1 MRKYHIHIILI
12 VLTIIIYF
20 MTNFQRVA
28 IPGAIFDTLQND
40 LSLNAPMVTSLG
52 AVFMYSYAVSLLL
65 CGILVDKFGGI
76 RVITKGSILFAIGAI
91 LFPNTTNIYLLYLS
105 RFLLG
110 IGAATFYLAVIPEI
124 KKCFPDKYFS
134 IILSLVLLIGYAGGI
149 CANAPFIYFTKTFSW
164 QSILNCLGII
174 TLIISAL
181 MLISRIQLGKI
192 HPNEHVRFSFA
203 PFKKVLS
210 DRFNRYLFLYSG
222 INYGLYYVIQTVI
235 GGKFLQDYLR
245 LPIFQTSILLSSMIV
260 IAGVSGLIMATI
272 SSKINNKKMI
282 FLKTICTM
290 YSIIFGI
297 ISTLLLLGIK
307 TNLIVWLLV
316 LVSIG
321 GGMSSILI
329 PFVVCYNDYEVRS
342 TSLSIMNFCGFIMVG
357 LLGNLV
363 GILLNMFTPISSA
376 TKSVIYSNSSYLCI
390 FIAFFIL
397 ALVET
402 FASTKLRDI

>member
-12 VLTIIIYF
+12 VLTVIIYF

-40 LSLNAPMVTSLG
+40 LNLNAPMVTSLG
-52 AVFMYSYAVSLLL
+52 AVFMYSYAVSLLF

-91 LFPNTTNIYLLYLS
+91 LFPNTTNVYILYLS

-110 IGAATFYLAVIPEI
+110 IGSATFYLAVIPEI

-164 QSILNCLGII
+164 QSILNCLGFV
-174 TLIISAL
+174 TLIIAAL
-181 MLISRIQLGKI
+181 ILISRIQLGKI
-192 HPNEHVRFSFA
+192 HPNEHVKFSLI

-235 GGKFLQDYLR
+235 GGKFLNDFLNI
-245 LPIFQTSILLSSMIV
+245 PIFQTSILLSAMIV

-272 SSKINNKKMI
+272 SSKINNKKMV
-282 FLKTICTM
+282 FLKTICIM
-290 YSIIFGI
+290 YTIIFGL
-297 ISTLLLLGIK
+297 ISTLLILEIK
-307 TNLIVWLLV
+307 TKLLLLLMLFV
-316 LVSIG
+316 AIG

-329 PFVVCYNDYEVRS
+329 PSVVGYNQYDVRS

-357 LLGNLV
+357 FFGNLV
-363 GILLNMFTPISSA
+363 GFLLNLFAPISVS
-376 TKSVIYSNSSYLCI
+376 SGHIIYSTASYICV
-390 FIAFFIL
+390 FITFFL
-397 ALVET
+397 FALVEV